1 MKPWIELLAGLLA
14 LTAAPL
20 AAEAAPAE
28 HAILFVIDGLS
39 YKAIERLPLNNI
51 HALIATGTYFEKSY
65 NLLPAHF
72 HSGPWAKFST
82 CSIPNPVLLAGT
94 ALLEPGQKY
103 VQQSFFPDR
112 VTAHVVNELDYVS
125 INVGFHLTF
134 MGNVARVRDEEAM
147 GWAIDFLRKQ
157 RPAFMLVHLMDTGNA
172 GERIRSEKDPSV
184 PWRGNIWAEGSPYR
198 QAAVRA
204 DQCLGRFLD
213 ELKSLGLREKTA
225 LFVTADH
232 GQSDHG
238 WHPYQDA
245 DTWAMPL
252 VLAGAGIRGGQR
264 FPYAEATDI
273 VPTLC
278 ALAGVKPPAN
288 SDGVILNEA
297 LLKPAAAPAARRHRI
312 LELDQLLVEGE
323 ARIAAAR
330 GEAQASPALRAK
342 LEDAKRNFYG
352 IDRILEWR
360 KFRSLDDLMAHNRA
374 VLEALRAK
382 E

>member
-1 MKPWIELLAGLLA
+1 MRLWIGLLGALLAAGA
-14 LTAAPL
+14 LV
-20 AAEAAPAE
+20 AETAPAE
-28 HAILFVIDGLS
+28 HAVLFVIDGLS
-39 YKAIERLPLNNI
+39 YKAVERLPLKNI
-51 HALIATGTYFEKSY
+51 HALLATGTYFEKSY
-65 NLLPAHF
+65 TLLPAHF

-112 VTAHVVNELDYVS
+112 VTAHIVNEMDYVS

-134 MGNVARVRDEEAM
+134 MGDVARVRDEETI

-157 RPAFMLVHLMDTGNA
+157 RPAFMLIHLMDTRNA
-172 GERIRSEKDPSV
+172 GERIRSEEDPSA

-204 DQCLGRFLD
+204 DQCLGKFL
-213 ELKSLGLREKTA
+213 EALEALGLREKTA

-232 GQSDHG
+232 GQSDQG
-238 WHPYQDA
+238 WHPYQDE

-252 VLAGAGIRGGQR
+252 MLAGAGIRGGQR
-264 FPYAEATDI
+264 FPYAEQTDI

-278 ALAGVKPPAN
+278 ALTGVKPPAN
-288 SDGVILNEA
+288 ADGVILNEA
-297 LLKPAAAPAARRHRI
+297 LLKPAAAPAARRRRI
-312 LELDQLLVEGE
+312 LELDKLLVEGE
-323 ARIAAAR
+323 ARIASLRADP
-330 GEAQASPALRAK
+330 QKTPALQAK
-342 LEDAKRNFYG
+342 LEDAERNFYG

-360 KFRSLDDLMAHNRA
+360 ELGSIDRLVAHNRV
-374 VLEALRAK
+374 VLQALRAK

>member
-1 MKPWIELLAGLLA
+1 MGLLAGLLA
-14 LTAAPL
+14 GAAGPL
-20 AAEAAPAE
+20 AAATASAE
-28 HAILFVIDGLS
+28 HAVIFIIDGLS
-39 YKAIERLPLNNI
+39 YKAVERLPLKNT
-51 HALIATGTYFEKSY
+51 HALIAAGTYFEKSY
-65 NLLPAHF
+65 TLLPAHF

-94 ALLEPGQKY
+94 ALLEPEQKY
-103 VQQSFFPDR
+103 VQQLFFPDR

-125 INVGFHLTF
+125 INVGFHMTF
-134 MGNVARVRDEEAM
+134 MGNVARVRDEEAI
-147 GWAIDFLRKQ
+147 GWAIDFLRRE
-157 RPAFMLVHLMDTGNA
+157 RPAFMLIHLMDTGNA
-172 GERIRSEKDPSV
+172 GERIRGEKDPSV

-198 QAAVRA
+198 QAAERA
-204 DQCLGRFLD
+204 DQCLGKFLGVLG
-213 ELKSLGLREKTA
+213 EIGLREKTA

-238 WHPYQDA
+238 WHPYQDE

-264 FPYAEATDI
+264 FPYAEQTDI

-278 ALAGVKPPAN
+278 ALTGVKPPPNA
-288 SDGVILNEA
+288 DGVVLNEA
-297 LLKPAAAPAARRHRI
+297 LLQPAAAPSAHRRRI
-312 LELDQLLVEGE
+312 LELDKLLVEGE
-323 ARIAAAR
+323 ASM
-330 GEAQASPALRAK
+330 ASLRVDPQKTPALQAK
-342 LEDAKRNFYG
+342 LEDAQRNFYG

-360 KFRSLDDLMAHNRA
+360 KFGSLDRLVAHNRA